1 MSAFQST
8 INQTYAFGVI
18 GELINDGP
26 LRAASRIVN
35 SSGAN
40 PNVVG
45 YAYTRSNTT
54 DICSVGGTVASGV
67 VFGGILA
74 LPKSYATSGGASGT
88 LSPTLNLPD
97 NTVAEFVEMGTI
109 VVALSTAC
117 NIGDL
122 VVYDTTTGALS
133 TVAAGSGSAGTG
145 KAFVP
150 NCLVRTY
157 NAAAGIAAV
166 RLTN

>member
-1 MSAFQST
+1 MGFQTSL
-8 INQTYAFGVI
+8 NQTYGFGVI
-18 GELINDGP
+18 GELSSDGP
-26 LRAASRIVN
+26 QRVSPRIVN

-54 DICSVGGTVASGV
+54 DICSVGGTITTGV
-67 VFGGILA
+67 VFGGIMVM
-74 LPKSYATSGGASGT
+74 PKAYASYGTTAGT
-88 LSPTLNLPD
+88 LAPTLAVPD
-97 NTVAEFVEMGTI
+97 NSNAEFMEMGTI

-150 NCLVRTY
+150 AGICRSY
-157 NAAAGIAAV
+157 NTAAGIAAI